1 MLIIGLTGGIACGK
15 SAVSYNLKKLGAKVL
30 DIDEI
35 THKLL
40 EPAGALFDIYVQH
53 FGRYIVTADGELNKK
68 IIGEI
73 IFNHPDERQ
82 WINSVAHPM
91 LLNAARDFLEE
102 CAATGKELAVV
113 EVPLLFEAG
122 WEDLFDEIWAV
133 NVGRAQQIWRLIQRD
148 KLTQQQAI
156 ARVNAQ
162 MPPEEICRRADVVIN
177 NRKTMGYTKKQIRA
191 ALAGRLV
198 RGKSF
203 DPKKKNV
210 YPLANFTIDEAN
222 SEEEVFVWLD

>member
-15 SAVSYNLKKLGAKVL
+15 SAVSYTLKRLGAKVL
-30 DIDEI
+30 DIDEV

-40 EPAGALFDIYVQH
+40 EPEGALFDIYVQH
-53 FGRYIVTADGELNKK
+53 FGKYIVAADGTLNKK

-73 IFNHPDERQ
+73 IFNHPDERE
-82 WINSVAHPM
+82 WINSVAHPI
-91 LLNAARDFLEE
+91 LLNAARDFLEI
-102 CAATGKELAVV
+102 CAAQGKEIAVV

-122 WEDLFDEIWAV
+122 WEHLFDEIWAV

-148 KLTQQQAI
+148 NLTQQQAV

-162 MPPEEICRRADVVIN
+162 MPPEEVCRRADIVIN
-177 NRKTMGYTKKQIRA
+177 NKKTSGHTKKQVRA
-191 ALAGRLV
+191 ALKGRLV

-203 DPKKKNV
+203 DPNKKAK
-210 YPLANFTIDEAN
+210 YPLAKFVDEEAN
-222 SEEEVFVWLD
+222 SNEEVFV